1 MYQYGYVCMHLLYMY
16 MCVWLC
22 ISVHVCMY
30 ICVYTWCMY
39 VSCIY
44 ACLCTQNCN
53 IHMCTQAYFNV
64 CVCACAWSVY
74 VRLCV
79 CVHTHTCVCV
89 CVCVY
94 SSLLTSLTKLILS
107 PPPTDHFHWEHAC
120 IVEYRGEMFFCVD
133 VCVWFKHRLQLVA
146 ALYTV
151 YSI

>member
-22 ISVHVCMY
+22 ISVHHVCMY
-30 ICVYTWCMY
+30 VCTHDVCMY
-39 VSCIY
+39 RVY
-44 ACLCTQNCN
+44 
-53 IHMCTQAYFNV
+53 MRV
-64 CVCACAWSVY
+64 CVHKI
-74 VRLCV
+74 
-79 CVHTHTCVCV
+79 VHTHTCVCV

-146 ALYTV
+146 ALYTRPTSKKLDETTASDTV
-151 YSI
+151 RCCH